1 VKKNK
6 KMKNKLL
13 IRGARQHN
21 LKDIN
26 VDIEKNKLIVI
37 TGPSGSGKSSLAF
50 DTIYAEGQRRY
61 VESLSAYARQFL
73 DLMEKPDVDTIE
85 GLSPA
90 ISIEQKTGS
99 RNPRSTV
106 GTITEIHDYLR
117 LLYASIGKP
126 HCWECNREINR
137 QTPEQIVEQILKL
150 HHDDKAYILSPVVQG
165 RKGEHK
171 NVIDDIKKKG
181 FLRARIDKKIVSL
194 RKPDPLE
201 KNKNHDID
209 VLVDRVMINKDVR
222 SRLLESVELALKM
235 GGGICIISING
246 KEDFMFSEH
255 FACAYHPY
263 IMLSELKPRMFS
275 FNSPYGAC
283 QQCDGL
289 GYITEIDPNLVVPNN
304 KKSLIQE
311 AIRPIGS
318 QPKGFHGSKL
328 RALAREHPLSFS
340 KPWNQLSKEVRNI
353 ILYGLKGHN
362 LDIDF
367 KNKKW
372 SGTYTGEWEGII
384 PELQRRYKQTQ
395 SYGIRRWIES
405 FMSTR
410 KCDACAGKRLKESS
424 MHVKIDT
431 ENIGD
436 LCSKNIEDALQF
448 FEKFKISKSDH
459 AIADGILKEVK
470 KRLNFLINVGLSYLT
485 LDRASRTLSGGEA
498 QRIRLASQVGSQ
510 LTGVLYVLDEPSIG
524 LHPRDNDR
532 LIQTLKSLKD
542 IGNTVIVVEHDLNTV
557 QSADQIIDMGP
568 KAGAHGGEVVF
579 SGTLKEIL
587 SDKNTLTGQYLSGEK
602 YIPLPEYRTVTFD
615 HFTIQGA
622 KGNNLKNINVSF
634 PYDRLI
640 AVTGVSGSGKS
651 SLINQT
657 LYPALS
663 NLVNLSVK
671 DMLPF
676 TNLLRADRVERVV
689 NVDQKPIGKTP
700 RSNPATYTGIFTHIR
715 DLFAQTR
722 EAKLRG
728 YKLGRFSFNVKGGR
742 CEKCQGAGIIKIEM
756 NFLPDVYVNCEDC
769 NGKRY
774 NNETLQIE
782 YKGLNI
788 ADILAL
794 SVDDARVFFKNIFSI
809 KKRLD
814 TLHDVGL
821 GYIKLGQQA
830 TTLSGGEAQRVKL
843 STELSKN
850 NTKNTVYFLDEP
862 TTGLHV
868 DDIQMLMSVLQKLV
882 MQGNTVIVIEHNL
895 DVIKC
900 ADWIIDLGPEG
911 GEGGGEVIAEGTVL
925 EISHNKKSITGHF
938 LKKVLK

>member
-1 VKKNK
+1 
-6 KMKNKLL
+6 MKNKLL

-21 LKDIN
+21 LKDISVN
-26 VDIEKNKLIVI
+26 IDKNKLVVI

-126 HCWECNREINR
+126 HCWECDREIKR
-137 QTPEQIVEQILKL
+137 QTPEQIVDQILKL
-150 HHDDKAYILSPVVQG
+150 HSNEKAYILSPVIQG
-165 RKGEHK
+165 RKGEHQS
-171 NVIDDIKKKG
+171 VIDDIKKKG
-181 FLRARIDKKIVSL
+181 FLRARVDNKIISL
-194 RKPDPLE
+194 RKPEKLE
-201 KNKNHDID
+201 KNKKHDID
-209 VLVDRVMINKDVR
+209 VLIDRVIIGKDVK
-222 SRLLESVELALKM
+222 SRLLESVELSLKM
-235 GGGICIISING
+235 GSGICIISING

-263 IMLSELKPRMFS
+263 IMLSDLKPRMFS

-283 QQCDGL
+283 KQCDGL
-289 GYITEIDPNLVVPNN
+289 GYITEIDPKLVVPDN

-318 QPKGFHGSKL
+318 QPKGFHGNKL
-328 RALAREHPLSFS
+328 RALSREHPLSFS
-340 KPWNQLSKEVRNI
+340 KPWNQLSKEIRTI
-353 ILYGLKGHN
+353 ILYGLKGHS

-395 SYGIRRWIES
+395 SYGIRRWIEG

-410 KCDACAGKRLKESS
+410 KCDSCCGKRLKESS
-424 MHVKIDT
+424 LHVKIDT
-431 ENIGD
+431 ENIGA
-436 LCSKNIEDALQF
+436 LCSKNIEDMLHF
-448 FEKFKISKSDH
+448 FEKATLSKNDYD
-459 AIADGILKEVK
+459 IAEGILKEIK

-485 LDRASRTLSGGEA
+485 LDRSSRTLSGGEA

-524 LHPRDNDR
+524 LHPRDNER
-532 LIQTLKSLKD
+532 LIKTLKSLKD
-542 IGNTVIVVEHDLNTV
+542 IGNTVIVVEHDLNTIE
-557 QSADQIIDMGP
+557 SADQIIDMGP
-568 KAGAHGGEVVF
+568 KAGINGGEVVF
-579 SGTLKEIL
+579 SGTLKQIL
-587 SDKNTLTGQYLSGEK
+587 SNKKTLTGEYLSGKK
-602 YIPLPEYRTVTFD
+602 YIPLPDYRTVTFD

-622 KGNNLKNINVSF
+622 AGNNLKNIDVSF
-634 PYDRLI
+634 PYNRLI

-663 NLVNLSVK
+663 NLVNLGVK
-671 DMLPF
+671 DVLPF
-676 TNLLRADRVERVV
+676 KNLLRADRVERVI

-722 EAKLRG
+722 ESKLRG
-728 YKLGRFSFNVKGGR
+728 YKIGRFSFNVKGGR

-774 NNETLQIE
+774 NSETLQIE

-794 SVDDARVFFKNIFSI
+794 SVDEARIFFKNIFSI

-830 TTLSGGEAQRVKL
+830 TTLSGGEAQRIKL

-882 MQGNTVIVIEHNL
+882 TQGNTVIVIEHNL
-895 DVIKC
+895 DVVKC

-911 GEGGGEVIAEGTVL
+911 GEGGGNVVAEGTVA
-925 EISHNKKSITGHF
+925 EISNNKKSLTGKF

>member
-1 VKKNK
+1 
-6 KMKNKLL
+6 MKNKLL

-21 LKDIN
+21 LKDISVN
-26 VDIEKNKLIVI
+26 IDKNKLVVI

-126 HCWECNREINR
+126 HCWECDREIKR
-137 QTPEQIVEQILKL
+137 QTPEQIVDQILKL
-150 HHDDKAYILSPVVQG
+150 HSNEKAYILSPVIQG
-165 RKGEHK
+165 RKGEHQS
-171 NVIDDIKKKG
+171 VIDDIKKKG
-181 FLRARIDKKIVSL
+181 FLRARVDNKIISL
-194 RKPDPLE
+194 RKPEKLE
-201 KNKNHDID
+201 KNKKHDID
-209 VLVDRVMINKDVR
+209 VLIDRVIIGKDVK
-222 SRLLESVELALKM
+222 SRLLESVELSLKM
-235 GGGICIISING
+235 GSGICIISING

-263 IMLSELKPRMFS
+263 IMLSDLKPRMFS

-283 QQCDGL
+283 KQCDGL
-289 GYITEIDPNLVVPNN
+289 GYITEIDPKLVVPDN

-318 QPKGFHGSKL
+318 QPKGFHGNKL
-328 RALAREHPLSFS
+328 RALSREHPLSFS
-340 KPWNQLSKEVRNI
+340 KPWNQLSKEIRTI
-353 ILYGLKGHN
+353 ILYGLKGHS

-395 SYGIRRWIES
+395 SYGIRRWIEG

-410 KCDACAGKRLKESS
+410 KCDSCCGKRLKESS
-424 MHVKIDT
+424 LHVKIDT
-431 ENIGD
+431 ENIGA
-436 LCSKNIEDALQF
+436 LCSKNIEDMLRF
-448 FEKFKISKSDH
+448 FEKATLSKNDYD
-459 AIADGILKEVK
+459 IAEGILKEIK

-485 LDRASRTLSGGEA
+485 LDRSSRTLSGGEA

-524 LHPRDNDR
+524 LHPRDNER
-532 LIQTLKSLKD
+532 LIKTLKSLKD
-542 IGNTVIVVEHDLNTV
+542 IGNTVIVVEHDLNTIE
-557 QSADQIIDMGP
+557 SADQIIDMGP
-568 KAGAHGGEVVF
+568 KAGINGGEVVF
-579 SGTLKEIL
+579 SGTLKQIL
-587 SDKNTLTGQYLSGEK
+587 SNKKTLTGEYLSGKK
-602 YIPLPEYRTVTFD
+602 YIPLPDYRTVTFD

-622 KGNNLKNINVSF
+622 AGNNLKNIDVSF
-634 PYDRLI
+634 PYNRLI

-663 NLVNLSVK
+663 NLVNLGVK

-676 TNLLRADRVERVV
+676 KNLLRADRVERVI

-722 EAKLRG
+722 ESKLRG
-728 YKLGRFSFNVKGGR
+728 YKIGRFSFNVKGGR

-774 NNETLQIE
+774 NSETLQIE

-794 SVDDARVFFKNIFSI
+794 SVDEARIFFKNIFSI

-830 TTLSGGEAQRVKL
+830 TTLSGGEAQRIKL

-882 MQGNTVIVIEHNL
+882 TQGNTVIVIEHNL
-895 DVIKC
+895 DVVKC

-911 GEGGGEVIAEGTVL
+911 GEGGGNVVAEGTVA
-925 EISHNKKSITGHF
+925 EISNNKKSLTGKF

>member
-1 VKKNK
+1 MKN
-6 KMKNKLL
+6 MKNKLL

-26 VDIEKNKLIVI
+26 VDIEKNKLVVI

-126 HCWECNREINR
+126 HCWECDREISR
-137 QTPEQIVEQILKL
+137 QTPDQIVNQILKL
-150 HHDDKAYILSPVVQG
+150 HLDEKAYILSPVIQG

-171 NVIDDIKKKG
+171 SVIDDIKKKG

-194 RKPDPLE
+194 RKPDTLE

-209 VLVDRVMINKDVR
+209 VLIDRVVINEDVK

-263 IMLSELKPRMFS
+263 IMLSDLKPRMFS

-289 GYITEIDPNLVVPNN
+289 GYITEIDPELVVPNN

-318 QPKGFHGSKL
+318 QPKGFHGNKL
-328 RALAREHPLSFS
+328 RALARKHPLSFS
-340 KPWNQLSKEVRNI
+340 KPWNQLSKEVRTI

-372 SGTYTGEWEGII
+372 SGTYTGEWEGVI

-395 SYGIRRWIES
+395 SYGIRRWIEG

-410 KCDACAGKRLKESS
+410 KCDGCKGKRLKESS
-424 MHVKIDT
+424 MHVKIDK
-431 ENIGD
+431 ENIGA
-436 LCSKNIEDALQF
+436 LCAKNIEDALKF
-448 FEKFKISKSDH
+448 FEEFKISKSDH
-459 AIADGILKEVK
+459 DIADGILKEVK

-532 LIQTLKSLKD
+532 LIQTLQSLKD
-542 IGNTVIVVEHDLNTV
+542 IGNTVIVVEHDLNTME
-557 QSADQIIDMGP
+557 SADQIIDMGP
-568 KAGAHGGEVVF
+568 KAGANGGEVVF
-579 SGTLKEIL
+579 SGTLKQIL
-587 SDKNTLTGQYLSGEK
+587 SNKKTLTGKYLSGEK
-602 YIPLPEYRTVTFD
+602 YIPLPDYRTVTFD

-622 KGNNLKNINVSF
+622 EGNNLKNIDVSF

-663 NLVNLSVK
+663 NLVNFGVK

-676 TNLLRADRVERVV
+676 KNLLRADRVERVV

-715 DLFAQTR
+715 DLFSQTR

-769 NGKRY
+769 NGK
-774 NNETLQIE
+774 
-782 YKGLNI
+782 
-788 ADILAL
+788 
-794 SVDDARVFFKNIFSI
+794 
-809 KKRLD
+809 
-814 TLHDVGL
+814 
-821 GYIKLGQQA
+821 
-830 TTLSGGEAQRVKL
+830 
-843 STELSKN
+843 
-850 NTKNTVYFLDEP
+850 
-862 TTGLHV
+862 
-868 DDIQMLMSVLQKLV
+868 
-882 MQGNTVIVIEHNL
+882 
-895 DVIKC
+895 
-900 ADWIIDLGPEG
+900 
-911 GEGGGEVIAEGTVL
+911 
-925 EISHNKKSITGHF
+925 
-938 LKKVLK
+938 

>member
-1 VKKNK
+1 
-6 KMKNKLL
+6 MKNKLL

-21 LKDIN
+21 LKDVN
-26 VDIEKNKLIVI
+26 VDIEKNKLVVI

-137 QTPEQIVEQILKL
+137 QTPEQIVDQILKL
-150 HHDDKAYILSPVVQG
+150 HLDDKAYILSPVIQG

-171 NVIDDIKKKG
+171 SVIDDIKKKG

-194 RKPDPLE
+194 RKPDALE

-209 VLVDRVMINKDVR
+209 VLIDRVVINKDVK

-263 IMLSELKPRMFS
+263 IMLSDLKPRMFS

-289 GYITEIDPNLVVPNN
+289 GYITEIDPELVVPNN

-318 QPKGFHGSKL
+318 QPKGFHGNKL
-328 RALAREHPLSFS
+328 RALARKHPLSFS
-340 KPWNQLSKEVRNI
+340 KPWNQLSKEVRTI

-372 SGTYTGEWEGII
+372 SGTYTGEWEGVI

-395 SYGIRRWIES
+395 SYGIRRWIEG

-410 KCDACAGKRLKESS
+410 KCDGCKGKRLKESS
-424 MHVKIDT
+424 MHVKIDA

-448 FEKFKISKSDH
+448 FEEFEISKSDH
-459 AIADGILKEVK
+459 DIADGILKEVK

-532 LIQTLKSLKD
+532 LIQTLQSLKD
-542 IGNTVIVVEHDLNTV
+542 IGNTVIVVEHDLNTME
-557 QSADQIIDMGP
+557 SADQIIDMGP
-568 KAGAHGGEVVF
+568 KAGANGGEVVF
-579 SGTLKEIL
+579 SGTLKQIL
-587 SDKNTLTGQYLSGEK
+587 SNKKSLTGKYLSGKK
-602 YIPLPEYRTVTFD
+602 YIPLPDYRAVTFD

-622 KGNNLKNINVSF
+622 EGNNLKKIDVSF

-663 NLVNLSVK
+663 NLVNFGVK

-676 TNLLRADRVERVV
+676 KNLLRADRVERVV

-715 DLFAQTR
+715 DLFSQTR

-774 NNETLQIE
+774 NSETLQIE

-788 ADILAL
+788 ADVLAL
-794 SVDDARVFFKNIFSI
+794 SVDEARVFFKNIFSI

-830 TTLSGGEAQRVKL
+830 TTLSGGEAQRIKL

-868 DDIQMLMSVLQKLV
+868 DDIQMLMLVLQKLV
-882 MQGNTVIVIEHNL
+882 DQGNTVIVIEHNL

-911 GEGGGEVIAEGTVL
+911 GEGGGKMIAQGTVFD
-925 EISHNKKSITGHF
+925 ISENKKSITGKF
-938 LKKVLK
+938 LQKVLK

>member
-1 VKKNK
+1 
-6 KMKNKLL
+6 MQNKLL

-21 LKDIN
+21 LKDVN
-26 VDIEKNKLIVI
+26 VDIEKNKLVVI

-137 QTPEQIVEQILKL
+137 QTPEQIVDQILKL
-150 HHDDKAYILSPVVQG
+150 HLDDKAYILSPVIQG

-171 NVIDDIKKKG
+171 SVIDDIKKKG

-194 RKPDPLE
+194 RKPDTLE

-209 VLVDRVMINKDVR
+209 VLVDRVVINKDVK

-263 IMLSELKPRMFS
+263 IMLSDLKPRMFS

-289 GYITEIDPNLVVPNN
+289 GYITEIDPELVVPNN

-318 QPKGFHGSKL
+318 QPKGFHGNKL
-328 RALAREHPLSFS
+328 RALARKHPLSFS
-340 KPWNQLSKEVRNI
+340 KPWNQLSTEVRTI

-372 SGTYTGEWEGII
+372 SGTYTGEWEGVI

-395 SYGIRRWIES
+395 SYGIRRWIEG

-410 KCDACAGKRLKESS
+410 KCDGCKGKRLKESS
-424 MHVKIDT
+424 MHVKIDA

-448 FEKFKISKSDH
+448 FEEFEISKSDH
-459 AIADGILKEVK
+459 DIADGILKEVK

-532 LIQTLKSLKD
+532 LIQTLQSLKD
-542 IGNTVIVVEHDLNTV
+542 IGNTVIVVEHDLNTME
-557 QSADQIIDMGP
+557 SADQIIDMGP
-568 KAGAHGGEVVF
+568 KAGANGGEVVF
-579 SGTLKEIL
+579 SGTLKQIL
-587 SDKNTLTGQYLSGEK
+587 SDKKTLTGKYLSGKK
-602 YIPLPEYRTVTFD
+602 YIPLPDYRMVTFD

-622 KGNNLKNINVSF
+622 EGNNLKKIDVSF

-663 NLVNLSVK
+663 NLVNFGVK

-676 TNLLRADRVERVV
+676 KNLLRADRVERVV

-715 DLFAQTR
+715 DLFSQTR

-774 NNETLQIE
+774 NSETLQIE

-788 ADILAL
+788 ADVLAL
-794 SVDDARVFFKNIFSI
+794 SVDEARVFFKNIFSI

-830 TTLSGGEAQRVKL
+830 TTLSGGEAQRIKL

-868 DDIQMLMSVLQKLV
+868 DDIQMLMLVLQKLV
-882 MQGNTVIVIEHNL
+882 DQGNTVIVIEHNL
-895 DVIKC
+895 DVIN
-900 ADWIIDLGPEG
+900 
-911 GEGGGEVIAEGTVL
+911 VQ
-925 EISHNKKSITGHF
+925 TG
-938 LKKVLK
+938 LLILAQKVERAVER

>member
-1 VKKNK
+1 MKNT
-6 KMKNKLL
+6 KNKLL

-26 VDIEKNKLIVI
+26 VDIEKNKLVVI

-137 QTPEQIVEQILKL
+137 QTPEQIVDQILKL
-150 HHDDKAYILSPVVQG
+150 HLDDKAYILSPVIQG

-171 NVIDDIKKKG
+171 SVIDDIKKKG

-194 RKPDPLE
+194 RKPDTLE

-209 VLVDRVMINKDVR
+209 VLVDRVVINKNVK

-263 IMLSELKPRMFS
+263 IMLSDLKPRMFS

-289 GYITEIDPNLVVPNN
+289 GYITEIDPELVVPNN

-410 KCDACAGKRLKESS
+410 KCDACKGKRLKESS

-459 AIADGILKEVK
+459 EIADGILKEVK

-882 MQGNTVIVIEHNL
+882 SQGNTVIVIEHNL